1 MYMHIYI
8 YTYMVREMVDRQTY
22 LKALFTA
29 TGCRYGIFSQSQDRG
44 MQKESK
50 RTRQFGQLSDHFV
63 PKRQPLPSSAFI
75 PQIASTKGDLPRYFA
90 EATVVRDKTKKRK
103 RKKKRKRYGGWQA
116 EKERLT
122 QSVPCSRI
130 MARTHC
136 SNYSRIRL
144 TSLSAEPAV
153 RWTCVTNMRARPPA
167 PTPVCIRKRG
177 KSGEEEDAYE
187 MNEKTNRVK
196 ERR

>member
-1 MYMHIYI
+1 MYMYMHIYI

-90 EATVVRDKTKKRK
+90 EATVVRDKTKK
-103 RKKKRKRYGGWQA
+103 
-116 EKERLT
+116 EKERKRESDT
-122 QSVPCSRI
+122 EGGKRRKN
-130 MARTHC
+130 A
-136 SNYSRIRL
+136 
-144 TSLSAEPAV
+144 SLKACLVHE
-153 RWTCVTNMRARPPA
+153 
-167 PTPVCIRKRG
+167 
-177 KSGEEEDAYE
+177 
-187 MNEKTNRVK
+187 
-196 ERR
+196 